1 MRKDIGRRVIRAVR
15 DMLRKKRKQ
24 GYSLLETMIG
34 LAVLS
39 IILVAALY
47 MYPKLKS
54 SSNIN
59 NEMVNMN
66 TIVTGINSIYNGN
79 SNYSGLNNKV
89 LIQAKIVPTS
99 ITADQTGKLINSWRG
114 DIIIKSEASSGNGT
128 LINITYTDV
137 PRDQCI
143 KFVTA
148 VEKMFNV
155 IRTDTLF
162 SENKGTTT
170 NIIKDTYTNQAFSI
184 NTSADACGKDL
195 NKITFLS
202 NGSISGL

>member
-1 MRKDIGRRVIRAVR
+1 
-15 DMLRKKRKQ
+15 MLRKKRKQ
-24 GYSLLETMIG
+24 GYSLLEIMIG

>member
-1 MRKDIGRRVIRAVR
+1 
-15 DMLRKKRKQ
+15 MLRKQKRK
-24 GYSLLETMIG
+24 GYSLLEITIG

-39 IILVAALY
+39 IVLVAVLY

-89 LIQAKIVPTS
+89 LIQAKIIPTS
-99 ITADQTGKLINSWRG
+99 ITTDPSGKILNSWSG
-114 DIIIKSEASSGNGT
+114 DIIIKSEMSTGNGT

-148 VEKMFNV
+148 VEKMFSV

-162 SENKGTTT
+162 SENKGSTT
-170 NIIKDTYTNQAFSI
+170 NIIKDAYTNQPFSLT
-184 NTSADACGKDL
+184 TSADACGKDL

-202 NGSISGL
+202 NGSITGL

>member
-1 MRKDIGRRVIRAVR
+1 
-15 DMLRKKRKQ
+15 MLRIKKRK
-24 GYSLLETMIG
+24 GYSLLEITIG

-39 IILVAALY
+39 IVLVAVLY

-59 NEMVNMN
+59 NEMVNIN

-89 LIQAKIVPTS
+89 LIQAKIIPTS
-99 ITADQTGKLINSWRG
+99 ITTDPSGKILNSWSG
-114 DIIIKSEASSGNGT
+114 DIIIKSEMSTGNGT

-148 VEKMFNV
+148 VEKMFSV

-162 SENKGTTT
+162 SENKGSTT
-170 NIIKDTYTNQAFSI
+170 NIVKDTYTNQPFSLT
-184 NTSADACGKDL
+184 TSADACGKDL
-195 NKITFLS
+195 NKITFLN
-202 NGSISGL
+202 NGSITGL

>member
-24 GYSLLETMIG
+24 GYSLLEIMIG